1 MDSAMHRHDIS
12 DHAWSLLAPL
22 LPGRRGD
29 WGGRAKDNRL
39 FVNAIFWILRTGAPW
54 RDLPPEYGGWK
65 NTHRRFCRWRDK
77 GTWEHVLANPM
88 DMPDFEWLMI
98 DSTYC
103 KVHAHAAGAKDGN
116 QDMSRTKGAQH
127 ENTSGRVHWWQG
139 NNQLTYRNNT
149 KKELFHRVVSIF
161 YAITIFG
168 KFFHEIVLL
177 SHRQFVCKI
186 FEYPQNVSF

>member
-1 MDSAMHRHDIS
+1 MDSAMHRHYIS
-12 DHAWSLLAPL
+12 DHIWSLLAPL
-22 LPGRRGD
+22 LPGRRGA

-54 RDLPPEYGGWK
+54 RNLPPEYGGWK

-103 KVHAHAAGAKDGN
+103 VDAHGMPVRIIITAGSCSDIGQAFPLIQGIDARFVLADKAYSAHRFRE
-116 QDMSRTKGAQH
+116 QLK
-127 ENTSGRVHWWQG
+127 ENDVQ
-139 NNQLTYRNNT
+139 
-149 KKELFHRVVSIF
+149 
-161 YAITIFG
+161 A
-168 KFFHEIVLL
+168 
-177 SHRQFVCKI
+177 
-186 FEYPQNVSF
+186 

>member
-1 MDSAMHRHDIS
+1 MEELMDSAMHRHDIS

-22 LPGRRGD
+22 LPGRRGA

-54 RDLPPEYGGWK
+54 RNLPPEYGGWK

-77 GTWEHVLANPM
+77 GTWEHVLANLM

-116 QDMSRTKGAQH
+116 QDMSRTKGGSTLKYIWLWMGMVCRSESLLQ
-127 ENTSGRVHWWQG
+127 RVP
-139 NNQLTYRNNT
+139 
-149 KKELFHRVVSIF
+149 
-161 YAITIFG
+161 
-168 KFFHEIVLL
+168 VLISVRL
-177 SHRQFVCKI
+177 SH
-186 FEYPQNVSF
+186 SFKV